1 MADREAYTRMAVA
14 IARAME
20 ATNDYAAQ
28 MEKCRTGGRSYNVR
42 AKLSKK
48 KEETAAEVMLQ
59 EVRARIEVLSEY
71 KDGRFEI
78 DDELKRLRRR
88 EIECEVDYSAAAVSD
103 PSLSRIGLP
112 QISDDSINQAPDD
125 AGLHFSPRSFMSRAQ
140 ENLQSKQNNAVA
152 IVVVTYLHLHLLSI
166 RNSKVGFRKR
176 TASLRKVCDRDSR
189 WSLSRAR

>member
-1 MADREAYTRMAVA
+1 M
-14 IARAME
+14 
-20 ATNDYAAQ
+20 
-28 MEKCRTGGRSYNVR
+28 R

-125 AGLHFSPRSFMSRAQ
+125 AGEQ
-140 ENLQSKQNNAVA
+140 V
-152 IVVVTYLHLHLLSI
+152 
-166 RNSKVGFRKR
+166 
-176 TASLRKVCDRDSR
+176 DS
-189 WSLSRAR
+189 